1 VAIYNARG
9 DHRTGGKSS
18 AILMTI
24 HRVLSEDTG
33 ILRLRSVPDSAK
45 YRRYAEVAQRLAKQ
59 HQGSDRLM
67 WAQLAALWDGLSEWL
82 PRKRSRPACSIR
94 VHVEELERP
103 APSFV
108 LT

>member
-67 WAQLAALWDGLSEWL
+67 WAQLAALWDEVAERMAAKEAQS
-82 PRKRSRPACSIR
+82 PSVQHQSSR
-94 VHVEELERP
+94 
-103 APSFV
+103 
-108 LT
+108 